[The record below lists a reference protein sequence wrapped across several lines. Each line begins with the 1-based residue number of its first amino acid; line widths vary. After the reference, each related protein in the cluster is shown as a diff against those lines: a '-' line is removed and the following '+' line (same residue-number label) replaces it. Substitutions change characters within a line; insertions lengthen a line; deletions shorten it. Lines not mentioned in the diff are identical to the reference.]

1 MSVEIFDR
9 LIEKGIVREGGSIK
23 KCLDEYFEDIVVSDE
38 LRKLLLIEESDNYE
52 IYSDSERNQFL
63 FRLFKH
69 ICIGG
74 QVCQYEDNLQPYVD
88 VTRSIYKDLIR
99 LLPFL
104 ENIL

>member
-99 LLPFL
+99 LLPFF

>member
-9 LIEKGIVREGGSIK
+9 LTEKGIVREGGSIK

-38 LRKLLLIEESDNYE
+38 LRKVLLIEESDNYE
-52 IYSDSERNQFL
+52 IYSDSERDQFL

-69 ICIGG
+69 VCIGG

-88 VTRSIYKDLIR
+88 VARSIYKDLVR
-99 LLPFL
+99 
-104 ENIL
+104 